1 MDLQDLHAQRDK
13 LLRIRAK
20 GIDNYT
26 INGRTMTFRSER
38 ELTAAI
44 AAIDAEIAK
53 LSRPARSR
61 TTYPQTSKGLT

>member
-61 TTYPQTSKGLT
+61 TTT